1 MKEKILSIVPEAIL
15 EEKHGYGSLAFHVP
29 LFMIWPFVCAMTR
42 ILRSIFWYV

>member
-15 EEKHGYGSLAFHVP
+15 EEKHGIWFVSVP

>member
-15 EEKHGYGSLAFHVP
+15 EEKHGIWFVSVPRTSFHD
-29 LFMIWPFVCAMTR
+29 LPFVCAMTR

>member
-15 EEKHGYGSLAFHVP
+15 EEKHGIWFVSVPRTSL
-29 LFMIWPFVCAMTR
+29 IWPFVCAMTR